1 MLFNESLYPV
11 RSIICKGI
19 QDSLVFWIPRHGFG
33 ILCPWN
39 LDSWFQLLVEFQIP
53 LAVFRIPKYRIPILQ
68 AKNIPHSRFH
78 KRKVLDSGI
87 RIPSYMGRIESLAMS
102 CSFSLRK
109 HPLLW
114 KKRSIW
120 VLLELSSLAD
130 EHNTSPKS
138 TRRHVKLDK
147 FIFGFSSLPGLLCNV
162 DLRHQYGISVAESQ
176 TSPAAKSKE
185 KLACVAG
192 VRKGRGRGGEGNRGC
207 ETAREGRGF
216 LSFLPRALSR
226 SQIPPSLSPSP
237 FNADYRDLYSTKID
251 CFVRDSS
258 RF

>member
-1 MLFNESLYPV
+1 MLFNKSLYPV

-19 QDSLVFWIPRHGFG
+19 QDSLGFWIPRHGFPIPISG
-33 ILCPWN
+33 FFVPGTW
-39 LDSWFQLLVEFQIP
+39 DSWFQLLVEFRIP
-53 LAVFRIPKYRIPILQ
+53 WAVFRIPKPRIPILQ
-68 AKNIPHSRFH
+68 AKNLSHTRFH

-87 RIPSYMGRIESLAMS
+87 QIPSYMGRIQSLAIS
-102 CSFSLRK
+102 CGFSLLK

-114 KKRSIW
+114 KKRRIW

-147 FIFGFSSLPGLLCNV
+147 FIFGFSWLPGLLCNV

-192 VRKGRGRGGEGNRGC
+192 VRKGRGRGGESR
-207 ETAREGRGF
+207 ARDRTQRRRVPF
-216 LSFLPRALSR
+216 LSPLRALTL
-226 SQIPPSLSPSP
+226 PNSP
-237 FNADYRDLYSTKID
+237 FPFPFPFPFLRRLQKPIFHKHWLF
-251 CFVRDSS
+251 C
-258 RF
+258 

>member
-1 MLFNESLYPV
+1 MLFNDSLYPV

-53 LAVFRIPKYRIPILQ
+53 LAVFRIPKPRIPILQ
-68 AKNIPHSRFH
+68 AKNFPHTWFH

-87 RIPSYMGRIESLAMS
+87 RIPSYMGRIQSLAMS
-102 CSFSLRK
+102 CGFSLRK

-120 VLLELSSLAD
+120 VLLELNSLAD

-192 VRKGRGRGGEGNRGC
+192 VRKGRGRGGESR
-207 ETAREGRGF
+207 ARDRTRRRRVPF
-216 LSFLPRALSR
+216 
-226 SQIPPSLSPSP
+226 LSPSRVLTLPNSP
-237 FNADYRDLYSTKID
+237 FP
-251 CFVRDSS
+251 FP
-258 RF
+258 FFPF